1 MAEPWK
7 KGVHPDH
14 TAFVM
19 EVHVRR
25 DKDGQVSS
33 YRCLQ
38 GPEDQAA
45 TEKMEG
51 SHGMAEG
58 SWALLT
64 EAARS
69 EIMLQLLVKLSNDP
83 EFKEKMASTGEI
95 DEGLLRSLSKDTLE
109 QMQKGLDELLPHLA
123 REAVET
129 VRDGLRNKTG

>member
-1 MAEPWK
+1 MTAPWE
-7 KGVHPDH
+7 KGVHADY

-25 DKDGQVSS
+25 SRDGGVTS

-38 GPEDQAA
+38 GPEDQKA

-64 EAARS
+64 ESARA

-83 EFKEKMASTGEI
+83 EFKRKLVSGDEI
-95 DEGLLRSLSKDTLE
+95 DEGLLRSLSKDTLQ
-109 QMQKGLDELLPHLA
+109 QMQRGLDELLPHLT
-123 REAVET
+123 REAVAT
-129 VRDGLRNKTG
+129 VRDGLRTETG